1 MMKNVANVFVSY
13 RREDSAPYA
22 GRICDRLGAVL
33 GPEHVFIDVQDIA
46 PGMDFVETIESVVG
60 KCDVLVAVIGPR
72 WTEVLKFRDDEQD
85 FVEHEIA
92 AALERGITVV
102 PVLVGGAAMPAERE
116 LSPRLSDFSRRQ
128 ALVIGDS
135 DFDRGAA
142 ELLRAVER
150 VTSRSRTPKKA
161 VWAVIAAGLIIAVIG
176 STLLLMRSR
185 DRVSLEGN
193 WIARMQRDRHPP
205 YNIRLRFRT
214 QGRTLT
220 GAVEYPTGG
229 AVIEGGTIDGR
240 RLAFFTR
247 HTPQF
252 ESAPATVLFSAE
264 VRDGEID
271 IILTTP
277 DGAEAK
283 GIARRAD

>member
-1 MMKNVANVFVSY
+1 MKNVANVFVSY

-22 GRICDRLGAVL
+22 GRICDRLGDAL

-72 WTEVLKFRDDEQD
+72 WTEVLKSRDDEQD
-85 FVEHEIA
+85 FVEHEIT
-92 AALERGITVV
+92 AALQRGITVI
-102 PVLVGGAAMPAERE
+102 PVLVGGAVMPAERD
-116 LSPRLSDFSRRQ
+116 LPKRLSGFSRRQ
-128 ALVIGDS
+128 ALAISDT
-135 DFDRGAA
+135 DFDRGAG

-150 VTSRSRTPKKA
+150 VTSVQKTPKKA
-161 VWAVIAAGLIIAVIG
+161 LWAVIAASLIIAIAG
-176 STLLLMRSR
+176 SAFLLMRSR
-185 DRVSLEGN
+185 ERVSLEGE
-193 WIARMQRDRHPP
+193 WIARMERSRLPP
-205 YNIRLRFRT
+205 YNIRLRLHA

-220 GAVEYPTGG
+220 GSVTYPTGSG
-229 AVIEGGTIDGR
+229 AIEGGTIDGR
-240 RLAFFTR
+240 RLAFTTR

-252 ESAPATVLFSAE
+252 ESEPATVVFSAE
-264 VRDGEID
+264 VRNGEID

-283 GIARRAD
+283 GVARRAD